1 MQELQSIFLSPIHA
15 IASELSGGDSMAKGL
30 IVVGIL
36 GGLVALCRNLPQKLY
51 EVVKRKILVSI
62 TVSKDVQDI
71 NQIVL
76 FALINDF
83 IGSHT
88 KLKSFKVFDAS
99 STKQNVNLGFGPN
112 TGKFWFY
119 HQGTLFFFY
128 SRSEAVGNENNNV
141 PEQVTLSWIGSK
153 PEKLFKFIKKSEDV
167 FYRNFGER
175 FFRLPSETD
184 NYWSIVSKISESNEL
199 IISEKVKTRLDN
211 ALKNFKDNQEW
222 FSKRGLPH
230 KLVIVLYGPP
240 GTGKT
245 SLTRYVADYL
255 KKDICV
261 MTTKSMTNEGFP
273 SLVRQSSI
281 NNGVVS
287 IQDFDVYSAFHK
299 RNENHDSQSEGVSS
313 IDKGNEKYQEK
324 KSSVVFSSLSLST
337 ILNTFQGDIP
347 LSNCVVVMTTNHIE
361 KIDPAVIRSGRVDL
375 MLEVGCLEI
384 AEVQKFYET
393 YFETSEKL
401 PAHFD
406 DIQIKAAELM
416 GAFLDN
422 TNDPE
427 AFKKYLE
434 SNLSNHR
441 SKNEMKLVA

>member
-1 MQELQSIFLSPIHA
+1 MQELQSMFLSPIHV

-30 IVVGIL
+30 IVVGIM

-51 EVVKRKILVSI
+51 EAIKRKILVSI
-62 TVSKDVQDI
+62 TVSKDTQDF
-71 NQIVL
+71 NQTIL

-88 KLKSFKVFDAS
+88 KLKSFKVFDATN
-99 STKQNVNLGFGPN
+99 TKQNVNLGFGPN
-112 TGKFWFY
+112 TGKYWFY
-119 HQGTLFFFY
+119 NQGTLFFY
-128 SRSEAVGNENNNV
+128 NRTEAKGNENTNV

-153 PEKLFKFIKKSEDV
+153 PEMLFKFINKTEDV
-167 FYRNFGER
+167 FYKNFEER
-175 FFRLPSETD
+175 FYRLPSESAD
-184 NYWSIVSKISESNEL
+184 YWCAASKITHANEL
-199 IISEKVKTRLDN
+199 IISDKVKFRLDV
-211 ALKNFKDNQEW
+211 ALNNFKDNQAW
-222 FSKRGLPH
+222 FEKRGLPR

-245 SLTRYVADYL
+245 SLTRYIADYL
-255 KKDICV
+255 RKDICV

-273 SLVRQSSI
+273 ALVRQSS
-281 NNGVVS
+281 NSNGVVS

-299 RNENHDSQSEGVSS
+299 RDEDVLSEGDFNK
-313 IDKGNEKYQEK
+313 DKESKKEREK
-324 KSSVVFSSLSLST
+324 KNSVNFSSLSLST
-337 ILNTFQGDIP
+337 ILNTLQGDIP

-393 YFETSEKL
+393 YYETSEKL
-401 PAHFD
+401 PAFFN

-416 GAFLDN
+416 GGFLDN
-422 TNDPE
+422 TQDAE
-427 AFKKYLE
+427 SFKKHLE
-434 SNLSNHR
+434 THLSNQR
-441 SKNEMKLVA
+441 FKNQVKLVA